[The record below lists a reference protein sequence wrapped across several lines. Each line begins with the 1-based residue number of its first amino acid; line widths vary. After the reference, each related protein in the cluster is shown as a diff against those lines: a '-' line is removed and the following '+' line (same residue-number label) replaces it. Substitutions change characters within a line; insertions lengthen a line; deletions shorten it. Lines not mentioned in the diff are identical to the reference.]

1 MLTAIEDNGLLL
13 IRADGTLSDSDYDRF
28 VPFFERVAARVPG
41 TVPMLIELAPDF
53 SGWDM
58 GGLWRDL
65 KFDAKHKDS
74 FGRIAMVGD
83 SLHDLVAARAAGMH
97 AVAVLTGHADERR
110 LTGHADVVLPD
121 IGYLPGWLGF

>member
-41 TVPMLIELAPDF
+41 AVPMLIELAPDF

-74 FGRIAMVGD
+74 FGRIAMVAD
-83 SLHDLVAARAAGMH
+83 SSWEEWGTKLFDPLFRAEMRFFTPVERVAAESWAREGRNAS
-97 AVAVLTGHADERR
+97 
-110 LTGHADVVLPD
+110 
-121 IGYLPGWLGF
+121 